1 MTINTKCMLQENI
14 IYGTIVKV
22 QILLLVCSR
31 HPVAPT
37 STWGKRGRGS
47 VFKAHS
53 PGHPLKRGGT

>member
-37 STWGKRGRGS
+37 STWGNRGRGN
-47 VFKAHS
+47 VFQAHS
-53 PGHPLKRGGT
+53 MGLPLKRGGT